1 MNSFLSFIS
10 VIMNGNVNRVYKN
23 HNNNNN
29 NPAIIN
35 LMAII
40 TNRQQ
45 VEDRKGCFFF
55 YFILFS
61 EKGICTFNGFGVLCL
76 KGSTPTRQLFSCSC

>member
-29 NPAIIN
+29 PAIIN
-35 LMAII
+35 HMAII

-45 VEDRKGCFFF
+45 VVDRKGWVFFTLF
-55 YFILFS
+55 YFPKKEF
-61 EKGICTFNGFGVLCL
+61 CTFNGFGVLCL